1 MILIQKIAVFLAL
14 DNLTQKASLIYAKK
28 EKKYLAYFD
37 LIIETLIK
45 EKENEYNALID
56 KLKKYIFF
64 DKKSKNKKQD
74 NLLFEL
80 PNYIDP
86 ILKNTDKEYL
96 LEKEAIKS
104 LLFGYVVFYKI
115 NSIIL
120 DKKILDQNPISKILN
135 EILILYIKD

>member
-1 MILIQKIAVFLAL
+1 MKEFIE
-14 DNLTQKASLIYAKK
+14 LTRKVSSIYAKK

-45 EKENEYNALID
+45 EKGSEYNALID
-56 KLKKYIFF
+56 KLKKYILF
-64 DKKSKNKKQD
+64 DKKGKKKEQD
-74 NLLFEL
+74 DLLFEL
-80 PNYIDP
+80 PNYIEP
-86 ILKNTDKEYL
+86 SLKNTDKEYL

-104 LLFGYVVFYKI
+104 LLFGYVVFYKT

-135 EILILYIKD
+135 EILILYVKN